1 MIVKRNFTSELC
13 SYVHNGVRYNDFLSQ
28 NVSGNDIL
36 SFINNNVKKIFIFA
50 YENPQYLL
58 PQIEILFFFFYYRQ

>member
-1 MIVKRNFTSELC
+1 M
-13 SYVHNGVRYNDFLSQ
+13 HNGVRYNDFLSQ